1 MTFWIFTNLKCIMLE
16 FGFSPDRPVIC
27 CSTCFRILAEEDG
40 TNELIVWQSNIIIYD
55 THTHYLS
62 LSLLV
67 LLLYT
72 HFPSLS
78 LSQTHTQ
85 CTFTNSSLSLSLS
98 LSLHLHLENISRER
112 ERERVSEWWS
122 STRTSF
128 YSANTHFRMSCFLQ
142 RILQ

>member
-1 MTFWIFTNLKCIMLE
+1 MTFWIFKNLKCKMLE

-85 CTFTNSSLSLSLS
+85 CTFTNSSLSLS
-98 LSLHLHLENISRER
+98 ISISKTYRER
-112 ERERVSEWWS
+112 ERERESEWVSDGHLLAHLSTTPTHILECRVSYKGFS
-122 STRTSF
+122 SNS
-128 YSANTHFRMSCFLQ
+128 
-142 RILQ
+142 